1 MAVTMHD
8 VARVAGVSTKTVS
21 NVINGYPHV
30 RSATR
35 DRVQD
40 AIAQLGYELNQ
51 TARNLRLGRT
61 GMITLA
67 LPELRLTYF
76 AELADEVI
84 AAAEREGLRVLIEQT
99 NGDQAREL
107 AVLHGA
113 RQIPADGLI
122 FSPLA
127 LGQDDVALF
136 DVEFPLVLLGERVFG
151 SASDHVAV
159 DNVAAARAATAHLL
173 DRGRRRIAVVGV
185 HPDEPVGA
193 PALRERGFRE
203 AMAAAGLP
211 IDERLIRTGIAW
223 HMSVGAQ
230 LTDDLISSGVG
241 FDAVFALN
249 DALAMGVLH
258 SLHAHRVDV
267 PQQVAVIGFD
277 DIEEAGYI
285 RPTLSSVAPGRREI
299 AARAVALLLEQ
310 VRDRSDPTA
319 ERRRPARHELARY
332 GVVARESTAIG

>member
-1 MAVTMHD
+1 MAATMHD
-8 VARVAGVSTKTVS
+8 VARLAGVSTKTVS

-35 DRVQD
+35 DKVQD
-40 AIAQLGYELNQ
+40 AIAELGYELNL

-61 GMITLA
+61 GLITLA
-67 LPELRLTYF
+67 LPELKLPYF
-76 AELADEVI
+76 AEFADEVI
-84 AAAEREGLRVLIEQT
+84 GAAEREGLRVLIEQT
-99 NGDQAREL
+99 EADRDREL

-113 RQIPADGLI
+113 RRVATDGLL

-136 DVEFPLVLLGERVFG
+136 DVDFPLVLLGERVFG
-151 SASDHVAV
+151 SVNDHVAV
-159 DNVAAARAATAHLL
+159 DNVAASRAATQHLL

-185 HPDEPVGA
+185 HHDEPVGA

-203 AMAAAGLP
+203 AMADAGVP
-211 IDERLIRTGIAW
+211 VDERLVRTGIAW

-230 LTDDLISSGVG
+230 LTDELVASGVG
-241 FDAVFALN
+241 FDAVFAFN

-258 SLHAHRVDV
+258 SLHAHRIKV
-267 PQQVAVIGFD
+267 PSQVSVIGFD
-277 DIEEAGYI
+277 DIEEAAYI

-299 AARAVALLLEQ
+299 ATRAVTLLLERIRERSRKAESAPAQQ
-310 VRDRSDPTA
+310 V
-319 ERRRPARHELARY
+319 LA
-332 GVVARESTAIG
+332 GFEVVARDSTAVR